1 MATINFV
8 CLACGNRFS
17 AVALGAKSKHETAC
31 PKCKSEIVA
40 ETVPPNLSLM
50 SEGCG

>member
-17 AVALGAKSKHETAC
+17 EVTSGAKSKHEKTC
-31 PKCKSEIVA
+31 PKCRSEFVA
-40 ETVPPNLSLM
+40 ETAPTNLSLM
-50 SEGCG
+50 SGGCG